1 MLTCQNLWNSLGL
14 DHQQKDTDG
23 GTHSARC
30 MCWEDDLFEHH
41 WEEKLF
47 YLMVFDAPEY
57 RNARAQMGDRWV
69 GRGAPS
75 QIRGG
80 RKG

>member
-1 MLTCQNLWNSLGL
+1 
-14 DHQQKDTDG
+14 
-23 GTHSARC
+23 